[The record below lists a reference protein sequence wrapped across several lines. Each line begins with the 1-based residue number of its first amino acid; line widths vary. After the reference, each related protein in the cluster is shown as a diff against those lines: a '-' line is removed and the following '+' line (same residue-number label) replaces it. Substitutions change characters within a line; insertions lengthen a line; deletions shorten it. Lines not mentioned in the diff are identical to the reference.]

1 MASTIDLSGLSKYT
15 DQLSQALISEAVLA
29 GTTFKHISLI
39 PGVPYS
45 TAINVS
51 TSTLIAQAGGCGLIS
66 PTGSVALTQRNLAV
80 CPLKVEENICE
91 DDIKQYWLGKLMQDG
106 SYTEELS
113 PKQFAQVYAADKVA
127 KLGALIED
135 YYWLGSTSNR
145 YSNGKTLCNG
155 LMELLENT
163 SATASTISGNGTFS
177 TATASNPTG
186 TAMSSVSTSNKYA
199 LTVIDNM
206 ISALTSDTNGS
217 QILTADDL
225 TIFMS
230 YAQFNTLVRAL
241 RDVNFFHNAIG
252 QDGHAWEFMYPGQ
265 PIKIVATRG
274 LNGSNKMILTSAHN
288 LYYGFDSES
297 DYTKFRIWYE
307 ELYDDVRFRAK
318 FKLGAQ
324 VGFPQY
330 VVIYNS

>member
-1 MASTIDLSGLSKYT
+1 MASTIDLSGLAKYT

-29 GTTFKHISLI
+29 GTTFKYISLI

-51 TSTLIAQAGGCGLIS
+51 TSTLVAQAGGCGLSS
-66 PTGSVALTQRNLAV
+66 PTGSVALTQRNLTV

-91 DDIKQYWLGKLMQDG
+91 DDLKQYWTGKLMQDG
-106 SYTEELS
+106 SYVEELS
-113 PKQFAQVYAADKVA
+113 PKQFAQVYSADKVA

-135 YYWLGSTSNR
+135 YYWLGSTNNH
-145 YSNGKTLCNG
+145 YSNNKTLCNG
-155 LMELLENT
+155 LMELLEYT
-163 SATASTISGNGTFS
+163 AATASTINGNGTYS
-177 TATASNPTG
+177 AGYA
-186 TAMSSVSTSNKYA
+186 AMNTVTSSPFYA
-199 LTVIDNM
+199 LTIIDNM
-206 ISALTSDTNGS
+206 INALTSDTNGS
-217 QILTADDL
+217 QILTETDL

-241 RDVNFFHNAIG
+241 RNVNFFHNAIG
-252 QDGHAWEFMYPGQ
+252 QEGHEWDFTYPGQ
-265 PIKIVATRG
+265 PIQIVATRG

-288 LYYGFDSES
+288 LYYGFDAES

-330 VVIYNS
+330 IVIA